1 MIYTYNVSFQS
12 QCIALYVCSVN
23 LLELFIILL
32 SLLISDRLNERLDF
46 MLCEGLTENSYLNT
60 ITAHT
65 GYWANAD
72 CVMYVL
78 LQLYSYINQN
88 IIVAD

>member
-1 MIYTYNVSFQS
+1 
-12 QCIALYVCSVN
+12 
-23 LLELFIILL
+23 
-32 SLLISDRLNERLDF
+32 
-46 MLCEGLTENSYLNT
+46 MLREGLTENSYLNT